1 MVDLCVGENIIED
14 VRVIIFDK
22 DGTLIE
28 LYNYWSKMV
37 ELRAKLICRRLL
49 LDDIHV
55 KNIVYEMGVD
65 DDAGRL
71 RPDGPVGLRKRE
83 IVMQAAIDYLTNLGF
98 KETYDLCFN
107 VFKEVDELTSI
118 NLQGFVKPI
127 AGAKELVR
135 NASRNGCRIAVA
147 TTDRRERAALAMN
160 FIGIGD
166 VVDTIVGADDVSR
179 QKPDPEQIYMILN
192 FLGIDR
198 SHAVMVGDAMT
209 DVKMGINAGVK
220 ASIGL
225 LTGFATYEQLKEIT
239 PYVARDI
246 SKIEIITRDGEKP

>member
-1 MVDLCVGENIIED
+1 MVDLRIGKNIIED
-14 VRVIIFDK
+14 VRLIIFDK

-37 ELRAKLICRRLL
+37 GLRAKLICESLS
-49 LDDIHV
+49 LDKIHV
-55 KNIVYEMGVD
+55 KNIAFEMGVD
-65 DDAGRL
+65 DDTGRL
-71 RPDGPVGLRKRE
+71 RPDGPVGLKKRE
-83 IVMQAAIDYLTNLGF
+83 IVMQAAIDYLAGLGY
-98 KETYDLCFN
+98 KEVYDLCFN
-107 VFKEVDELTSI
+107 VFKEVDESTS
-118 NLQGFVKPI
+118 NDLEGFIKPI
-127 AGAKELVR
+127 SGAKELVR
-135 NASRNGCRIAVA
+135 NASHSGCKIAIA
-147 TTDRRERAALAMN
+147 TTDRRERAGLAMN

-166 VVDTIVGADDVSR
+166 IVDMIVGADDVSR

-192 FLGIDR
+192 FLGADR

-239 PYVARDI
+239 PYVASDI
-246 SKIEIITRDGEKP
+246 SKIEIMTRDGDKP